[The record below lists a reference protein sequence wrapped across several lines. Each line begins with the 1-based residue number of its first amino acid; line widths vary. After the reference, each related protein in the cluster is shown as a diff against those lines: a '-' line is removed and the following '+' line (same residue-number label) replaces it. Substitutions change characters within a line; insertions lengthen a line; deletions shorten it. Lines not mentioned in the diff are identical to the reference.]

1 MFKILQMILNINPK
15 LLLQI
20 SGIGSSKVQ
29 LDPSRIKE
37 VAAHAGLSALP
48 VISRVSIT

>member
-1 MFKILQMILNINPK
+1 MILNINLK

-29 LDPSRIKE
+29 LDPSRIKA
-37 VAAHAGLSALP
+37 VVVHAGLSALP
-48 VISRVSIT
+48 VISKVSIT